1 MARAKRRKAR
11 KVPKNLR
18 LINKKSPKR
27 SARNMSRRSQYGAIF
42 FAVLAVTV
50 ASTVGFFGIVASVL
64 AGS

>member
-18 LINKKSPKR
+18 LINKNGSKR
-27 SARNMSRRSQYGAIF
+27 RNRKISRRNQYGAIF

-50 ASTVGFFGIVASVL
+50 ASMVGFFGIVASVL